1 MLLAH
6 CIIFIIVSVI
16 SLVLKS
22 QTINCVSVELK
33 PSISEIILVSTIR
46 FDPDGGD

>member
-6 CIIFIIVSVI
+6 CIIFVIVSVI

-22 QTINCVSVELK
+22 QAINCVSVELK
-33 PSISEIILVSTIR
+33 TNISEISLVSTIR
-46 FDPDGGD
+46 FDPDDGD